1 MPEVLGTSKSI
12 YGFDPRSVPACCL
25 WLDAADSNQMTFSSG
40 SNISSW
46 LDKSGL
52 GNSATATGGSPV
64 WTSNAIGGQ
73 YAMYMSNAPRFLGT
87 FSPALQTSSLSV
99 FAVAYSVQTSG
110 LGHDQRLV
118 SMTSNN
124 SGSYPDYNTTSGI
137 MPFDIQT
144 NNLTTYYNYST
155 NIANL
160 TNNTLAANQQFVAS
174 MVATSTKID
183 AWLTGTPFTTTGGA
197 ISSLAINSA
206 AYGIGGDA
214 WTSGAEPWYGYIGEV
229 LIYSN
234 VVTAAQRQAVEGYL
248 AWKWGLNTSANSP
261 TSIGGLAVWLDGADA
276 SSFTFSSG
284 SNISV
289 WNDKSGNGNNANIV
303 TATPPT
309 YSSANKAVVFAA
321 ASSMGIRGN
330 MSASLSS
337 ASVFIVSS
345 YTSNSGS
352 PVYGPR
358 LFILGSNNSTD
369 NNLIGQLNMMDQ
381 ALPAVVTY
389 LNTEIGNAFGNI
401 NYQTGGYIPF
411 STPYV
416 YTNISTYSH
425 TTFTNFTLV
434 NGATGTY
441 ANKTGTMSASGTY
454 VGSANRYA
462 IGNTLYNTQGPNGDA
477 YNGNVY
483 EVIVYNSAITDAQRR
498 AVEGYLSKKWG
509 VSLVP
514 SLPNSH
520 PFYYIQP
527 YSRLFTLTDALTPWI
542 WFDAADTS
550 TITVSSGTNIS
561 AWSNKGA
568 AGGSAISST
577 GSGTL
582 TTGSAMPNGLNY
594 ITFPASAYLGFTIGI
609 PNQPRAW
616 FAVFKQTSQVYQSG
630 TGGTLQ
636 YFAIV
641 NQTTGN
647 GQDSLFGP
655 GVPTNTGTNS
665 YNVSAGASGFVSG
678 SATTTAPNGFNV
690 FKQYAWVNSLTA
702 SSNTI
707 AVDGVAQTLSQSCN
721 AGSYQTASV
730 LYQIGDRYGN
740 SGQLCELIQFNSE
753 ITTGQRQSVESYLA
767 TKWGLAALPSTHP
780 YYAFNPLSALPFSP
794 TNIPSCIVWLDGDD
808 PDGTGVRPASGA
820 TVSSWKDKSGQANHF
835 TGSFVTTGT
844 APVWAPSLFNGCG
857 GITMSGSSTSAQGSY
872 FQATVSSLI
881 NVGTTSTFFIVCYVL
896 STSVGASRL
905 LATSYPGNADDY
917 NDTRTFLVQWYTT
930 QIELYRLLSTHVTIS
945 STTAGTILLLSGVF
959 DGTNMYF
966 YKSGVLSG
974 TGTPGS
980 ATGYAPSTGNFGFN
994 TIAIGRYLGTSSGNY
1009 SFNGYA
1015 LEYIMYNQ
1023 ALTTAGRQQVEGYLS
1038 KKWGASLSVSH
1049 PYYSYVPVEQGF
1061 DSITPSTIS
1070 AVTLSSLSA
1079 TGGTLSW
1086 TASTNAVEYYWYI
1099 GTASGSGVL
1108 TSGHV
1113 ASTTTSTSF
1122 TATLTASV
1130 TYYGWVIPRSSTL
1143 TLGATT
1149 TGSGSY
1155 SSTSYATGG
1164 TITTTGGRRFHTFNT
1179 NDNFVLTTYP
1189 PTAPIEVMCIGG
1201 GGGGGI
1207 QSGGGGGA
1215 GNMIIATFTSAQLAA
1230 STYAVVIGTGGA
1242 GGQISVSQGTNGT
1255 NTTFASTK
1263 VIALGGGGGGTYSI
1277 GGGKTGGCGGG
1288 GSELGQLAGGAAGT
1302 GTVSGGTQVSNLAY
1316 AGGTG
1321 YNNGSMGGAGG
1332 GGTSAV
1338 GASQPAN
1345 VSYGGAGGAG
1355 TLYYGSYYGGGGG
1368 GAQGGTYWGSP
1379 YNGGAG
1385 GIGGGGRGSGFTNS
1399 MLNQPGTSNTG
1410 GGGGGDS
1417 GYQVGGAGGTGVCI
1431 ISYTFP

>member
-12 YGFDPRSVPACCL
+12 YGFDPRSVPGCRL
-25 WLDAADSNQMTFSSG
+25 WLDAADVSSMTLSTSSVTQW
-40 SNISSW
+40 N
-46 LDKSGL
+46 DKSGNARNYTTL
-52 GNSATATGGSPV
+52 GTAPIYSSADGGSV
-64 WTSNAIGGQ
+64 
-73 YAMYMSNAPRFLGT
+73 T
-87 FSPALQTSSLSV
+87 FSNGQALANSTTWPGNGAGVDLFVVSTPWPYTQYNAERTLFRGYTAGHRAIIGYNSSQLG
-99 FAVAYSVQTSG
+99 FYGHNGSG
-110 LGHDQRLV
+110 
-118 SMTSNN
+118 
-124 SGSYPDYNTTSGI
+124 
-137 MPFDIQT
+137 F
-144 NNLTTYYNYST
+144 
-155 NIANL
+155 
-160 TNNTLAANQQFVAS
+160 QQFGSLTLGQVKSLLYVKTDAAF
-174 MVATSTKID
+174 ATS
-183 AWLTGTPFTTTGGA
+183 AALNGTVA
-197 ISSLAINSA
+197 LSA
-206 AYGIGGDA
+206 A
-214 WTSGAEPWYGYIGEV
+214 SGTQDSDSQAFYCLGAYQGPPPQQPWGTINEIV
-229 LIYSN
+229 IFSN
-234 VVTAAQRQAVEGYL
+234 VTTAQRQAIEGYL

-358 LFILGSNNSTD
+358 LFMLGSNNSTD
-369 NNLIGQLNMMDQ
+369 NNLIGQLNIMDQ
-381 ALPAVVTY
+381 GLPAVVTY
-389 LNTEIGNAFGNI
+389 LGNQTGNAFGTT

-416 YTNISTYSH
+416 YTNISTYLG

-434 NGATGTY
+434 NGAAGTY
-441 ANKTGTMSASGTY
+441 ANKTGTMSAAGSY

-462 IGNTLYNTQGPNGDA
+462 IGNVLYSTQGPNGDA

-527 YSRLFTLTDALTPWI
+527 YSRRFNLTDALTPWI

-568 AGGSAISST
+568 AGGSALSSS

-594 ITFPASAYLGFTIGI
+594 ITFPASARLGFTIGI
-609 PNQPRAW
+609 PNQQRAW

-630 TGGTLQ
+630 TGGLLQ
-636 YFAIV
+636 YFSV
-641 NQTTGN
+641 LNQMTGN
-647 GQDSLFGP
+647 GQDALFGP
-655 GVPTNTGTNS
+655 AVPTNTGTNS
-665 YNVSAGASGFVSG
+665 YGLGEGASGITSG
-678 SATTTAPNGFNV
+678 MGTSVAPNGYNV
-690 FKQYAWVNSLTA
+690 FKQYAFVNSLTA
-702 SSNTI
+702 ASNAIT
-707 AVDGVAQTLSQSCN
+707 VDGVSYVLSSSYG
-721 AGSYQTASV
+721 ASSYQTASV
-730 LYQIGDRYGN
+730 LYTIGDTYGI

-753 ITTGQRQSVESYLA
+753 ITTGQRQAVESYLA

-780 YYAFNPLSALPFSP
+780 YYAFSPLSALPFSP

-820 TVSSWKDKSGQANHF
+820 TVSSWKDKSGQANHL
-835 TGSFVTTGT
+835 TGYVSTPWT
-844 APVWAPSLFNGCG
+844 PSLFNGCG
-857 GITMSGSSTSAQGSY
+857 GITMSGSATGSQGSY
-872 FQATVSSLI
+872 FQVTASSLV
-881 NVGTTSTFFIVCYVL
+881 NVGTTCTLFIMCYVV
-896 STSVGASRL
+896 SGTSVGASRL
-905 LATSYPGNADDY
+905 ISTGYTGQTNPDY
-917 NDTRTFLVQWYTT
+917 NDVKGFEMQWYTST
-930 QIELYRLLSTHVTIS
+930 VDLYRLVSTHVATPSGYGDTLIM
-945 STTAGTILLLSGVF
+945 LSIVF
-959 DGTNMYF
+959 DGTNMYL
-966 YKSGVLSG
+966 YKSGVLTG

-980 ATGYAPSTGNFGFN
+980 ATGFAPSTGSFGFD
-994 TIAIGRYLGTSSGNY
+994 TIAIGRYLQGSSSGNY

-1023 ALTTAGRQQVEGYLS
+1023 ALTTAQRQQVEGYLS

-1049 PYYSYVPVEQGF
+1049 PYYTYVPAEQGF
-1061 DSITPSTIS
+1061 DSITPSTITT
-1070 AVTLSSLSA
+1070 VTLSGLSA

-1149 TGSGSY
+1149 TGSGSW

-1201 GGGGGI
+1201 GGGGGD

-1215 GNMIIATFTSAQLAA
+1215 GNMIIATFTSAQL
-1230 STYAVVIGTGGA
+1230 STGTYAVVIGTGGA
-1242 GGQISVSQGTNGT
+1242 GGVASTSQGTNGT

-1277 GGGKTGGCGGG
+1277 GGGRTGGCGGG
-1288 GSELGQLAGGAAGT
+1288 GSELGQLAGGGAGF
-1302 GTVSGGTQVSNLAY
+1302 GSVSGGTQVSNLAY

-1368 GAQGGTYWGSP
+1368 GAQGGTYHGAP

-1385 GIGGGGRGSGFTNS
+1385 GTGGGGGGASYTDGTYAVAGSA
-1399 MLNQPGTSNTG
+1399 NTG
-1410 GGGGGDS
+1410 GGGGGETRTAA
-1417 GYQVGGAGGTGVCI
+1417 GNAGAAGGSGVCI
-1431 ISYTFP
+1431 ISYVFP